1 MGESKVHVI
10 VGAGQI
16 GTHLARILVSRG
28 HEVRTVARGGG
39 APMEGV
45 TRLRGSIADLDVA
58 KRAGDGAAVIYN
70 CANPPYDRWTDEL
83 PPIFE
88 GSIAA
93 AKVSGAR
100 LVQLDNLYAFGRMGG
115 APMKPEGPFAPCSRK
130 GELRLKLQERLLS
143 AHAKGECEVA
153 IAKASD
159 FVGPGVVNAHLGSRF
174 FERVFA
180 GKSGEC
186 FGDPSLPHAFTY
198 GPDVAGALATL
209 GEREGATGR
218 VWHIPTE
225 PAVSMQAWAAALGRE
240 LGVEAKVAT
249 VPGWVVKMLGVFVPM
264 MRELGEMRYQ
274 WEEAYLLD
282 DGAFRERFGTASTPF
297 ETQVRETAA
306 WARLTYGPGRA
317 KAA

>member
-1 MGESKVHVI
+1 MSSTGAHVI

-16 GTHLARILVSRG
+16 GTHLARILVERG
-28 HEVRTVARGGG
+28 REVRTVARGEQS
-39 APMEGV
+39 PMRGV
-45 TRLRGSIADLDVA
+45 TRVRGSIADAEVA
-58 KRAGDGAAVIYN
+58 KRAGEGAAVIYN
-70 CANPPYDRWTDEL
+70 CANPPYDRWTAEL
-83 PPIFE
+83 APIFE

-115 APMKPEGPFAPCSRK
+115 APMSPEGPFAPCSRK
-130 GELRLKLQERLLS
+130 GELRLRLQERLLS
-143 AHAKGECEVA
+143 ADAKGECRVA

-180 GKSGEC
+180 AKAGEC

-209 GEREGATGR
+209 GAADGATGR
-218 VWHIPTE
+218 IWHIPTGE
-225 PAVSMQAWAAALGRE
+225 ALSMQAWADALGRE
-240 LGVEAKVAT
+240 LDLKIRVDA
-249 VPGWVVKMLGVFVPM
+249 VPGWVVKMAGLFVPM

-274 WEEAYLLD
+274 WQEPYHVD
-282 DGAFRERFGTASTPF
+282 DRAFRDTFKSAPTPL
-297 ETQVRETAA
+297 EAQVRETAK
-306 WARLTYGPGRA
+306 WARETYGSA
-317 KAA
+317 KR